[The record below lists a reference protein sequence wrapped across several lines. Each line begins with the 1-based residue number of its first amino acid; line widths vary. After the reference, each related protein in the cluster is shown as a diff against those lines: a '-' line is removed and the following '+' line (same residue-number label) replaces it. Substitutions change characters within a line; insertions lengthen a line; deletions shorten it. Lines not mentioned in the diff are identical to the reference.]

1 MRKKFDSN
9 ASKNYYTPMEGVLG
23 TYIGELY
30 HCEILKDDEIRRL
43 IKLAQNGDKKA
54 EEKIVKSHLK
64 FTLTIG
70 KRFSNGDY
78 DLLCDL
84 VGEANVG
91 LLESIEKFDLNYPNK
106 FITFSKDWMLKR
118 VYEYLSFKNDLIKIS
133 NKHKHTKVKD
143 INNKF
148 YLENGRNADILEI
161 YDLMDDDTVNEINI
175 VGIDSTYLSD
185 NYNEKNDDYEH
196 FDISSFN
203 KNEFEIDVEND
214 YFKAI
219 IDSSIGILTPKEQ
232 EVVKML
238 YGIDCFIPMET
249 QMVADSI
256 GLTYEAVRNINKRAL
271 HKLKS
276 KIEKEIIM
284 F

>member
-30 HCEILKDDEIRRL
+30 HCEILKDEEIRKL

-161 YDLMDDDTVNEINI
+161 YDLMDDDTINEINI

-203 KNEFEIDVEND
+203 KNEFEVEVEND

-249 QMVADSI
+249 QMVADAI

-276 KIEKEIIM
+276 KIEKEIIT

>member
-1 MRKKFDSN
+1 MRKRFDSN
-9 ASKNYYTPMEGVLG
+9 ASQNYYTPMEGILS

-30 HCEILKDDEIRRL
+30 HCEVLNDVEIRKL

-70 KRFSNGDY
+70 KRFSNGDN

-84 VGEANVG
+84 VSEANIG
-91 LLESIEKFDLNYPNK
+91 LLESINKFDLSYPNK

-118 VYEYLSFKNDLIKIS
+118 VYEYLSFKNGIIKIS
-133 NKHKHTKVKD
+133 NKHKHTKIKD

-161 YDLMDDDTVNEINI
+161 YDIIGDDTVNEVNI
-175 VGIDSTYLSD
+175 VDIDSTFLSD
-185 NYNEKNDDYEH
+185 KYNEKNNDFEH
-196 FDISSFN
+196 FDLSSFN
-203 KNEFEIDVEND
+203 KNEFEKEIEND

-219 IDSSIGILTPKEQ
+219 IDSSIGVLTPKEQ

-249 QMVADSI
+249 EMVADAV
-256 GLTYEAVRNINKRAL
+256 GLTCEAIRNINKRAL
-271 HKLKS
+271 HKMKR
-276 KIEKEIIM
+276 KIEKEIVV